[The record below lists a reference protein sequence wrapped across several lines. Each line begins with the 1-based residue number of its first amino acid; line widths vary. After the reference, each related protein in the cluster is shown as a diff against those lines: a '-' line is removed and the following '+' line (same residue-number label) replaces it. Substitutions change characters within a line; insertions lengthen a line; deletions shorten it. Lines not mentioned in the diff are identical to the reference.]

1 MVLRPA
7 SLKKESQSTNK
18 KEEEECTLKVKLTQ
32 HDMRK
37 TEMMT
42 QKKMVRIKRE
52 IFCRLFYKNFSEI
65 MDANCET

>member
-32 HDMRK
+32 HDMTK

-42 QKKMVRIKRE
+42 QKKMVRIKR
-52 IFCRLFYKNFSEI
+52 INFYKNISEI
-65 MDANCET
+65 MDADFKT